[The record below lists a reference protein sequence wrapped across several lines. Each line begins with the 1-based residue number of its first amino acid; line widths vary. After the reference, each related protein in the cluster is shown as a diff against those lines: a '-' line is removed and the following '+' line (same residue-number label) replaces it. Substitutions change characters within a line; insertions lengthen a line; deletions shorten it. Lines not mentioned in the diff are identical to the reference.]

1 MSAGDPPAGGSHR
14 GGGVTSNVPPAGGT
28 ERGGGVPP
36 HDSSAVE
43 ELERIRA
50 EIEALDRELVALIGR
65 RVALGRE
72 VGRCKRRLGLSVL
85 DTGREA
91 AVVRRSAS
99 AARAEGLEED
109 DVRTIFWHLIG
120 LSRRA
125 QMEES

>member
-1 MSAGDPPAGGSHR
+1 MSANDPPAGGTHR
-14 GGGVTSNVPPAGGT
+14 GGATSPDP
-28 ERGGGVPP
+28 
-36 HDSSAVE
+36 SAAE
-43 ELERIRA
+43 ELDRIRV

-85 DTGREA
+85 DTAREA
-91 AVVRRSAS
+91 AVVRRSAG